1 MGDADP
7 LGATIISILSGFMD
21 ISLGQITANFS
32 IKWLDDVDLYNVSSS
47 SKPLY
52 VFSLNNPGKLHENEP
67 GTSLINKL
75 KNDRHGKTKSFIQ
88 CFQGQKLLKDPEWEL

>member
-7 LGATIISILSGFMD
+7 LGATVVSILNGFMD

-32 IKWLDDVDLYNVSSS
+32 IKWLDDVDLCNVSRY
-47 SKPLY
+47 SKPFY
-52 VFSLNNPGKLHENEP
+52 VFSLNNPGKLYKNEP
-67 GTSLINKL
+67 GTSLINIL

-88 CFQGQKLLKDPEWEL
+88 HCQGQKLLKGPE